1 MRSYNQCKPGSC
13 LDVIAEVWK
22 NLAVSPGDITGHLQL
37 LTFQNRLRKEYE
49 PRFSS
54 ESFLLRS
61 SNKVSIHCG
70 MSISSLEKSLRG
82 DSRTLKKKKAVSPGV
97 PGSTGDEAA
106 WIENFELKSD

>member
-1 MRSYNQCKPGSC
+1 M
-13 LDVIAEVWK
+13 
-22 NLAVSPGDITGHLQL
+22 AVSPGDTTGHLQL

-49 PRFSS
+49 SRFSS
-54 ESFLLRS
+54 ENFLLRS

-70 MSISSLEKSLRG
+70 MSISSLEKSLGG

-97 PGSTGDEAA
+97 PGSTGDEEA